1 MSGSIKIDKIYFTV
15 KKCVTDKEAVLQKYL
30 GNGIELIEQTE
41 NSTQDRTE
49 NNTEQ
54 IQDRTQ
60 QTERLYRIT
69 INADDTENM
78 YLTTVYGYDIKIIID
93 NVKITKVTG
102 NFQLLKNYTKK
113 ENEV

>member
-1 MSGSIKIDKIYFTV
+1 MSDSIKIDKIYFTV

-41 NSTQDRTE
+41 NSTQDRT
-49 NNTEQ
+49 
-54 IQDRTQ
+54 Q
-60 QTERLYRIT
+60 QTERLYRLT

-102 NFQLLKNYTKK
+102 NFQLLKNYTRR

>member
-1 MSGSIKIDKIYFTV
+1 MSDSIKIDKIYFTV

-41 NSTQDRTE
+41 NSTQDRT
-49 NNTEQ
+49 
-54 IQDRTQ
+54 Q
-60 QTERLYRIT
+60 QTERLYRLT

-78 YLTTVYGYDIKIIID
+78 YLTTVYGYDIKIIVD
-93 NVKITKVTG
+93 NVKITKVVG

>member
-1 MSGSIKIDKIYFTV
+1 MSDSIKIDKIYFTV

-41 NSTQDRTE
+41 NSTQDRT
-49 NNTEQ
+49 
-54 IQDRTQ
+54 Q
-60 QTERLYRIT
+60 QTERLYRLT

-93 NVKITKVTG
+93 NVKITKVVG

>member
-1 MSGSIKIDKIYFTV
+1 MLDIKIKNLQTDVAIDKIYFTV
-15 KKCVTDKEAVLQKYL
+15 KKCVNDKEAVLQKYL
-30 GNGIELIEQTE
+30 NNGIELIEETE
-41 NSTQDRTE
+41 E
-49 NNTEQ
+49 YK
-54 IQDRTQ
+54 
-60 QTERLYRIT
+60 LYRLI

-78 YLTTVYGYDIKIIID
+78 YLTTTYGYDIKIIID